1 MKKLSL
7 LIVLALLVTVGG
19 VYATWTYAGAA
30 VPASHKHMSVNIA
43 SLGAETAKGTIVNV
57 TNSMDVL
64 LDDVGNYKAGATFSG
79 KMGFVFI
86 PAPGADADVVVSGI
100 ELQYTVEQAT
110 PLKYDGNN
118 IFTIDQ
124 DATEAL
130 GKGEE
135 ITDTN
140 KATLVAGVDL
150 SQYVDGFYVEILG
163 RDVANFVQL
172 ADIVLDTRAEYEAM
186 EAALIAGG
194 AIGIT
199 VSEVVATP

>member
-43 SLGAETAKGTIVNV
+43 SLGADTAKGTIVNV
-57 TNSMDVL
+57 SNSMDVL

-86 PAPGADADVVVSGI
+86 PAPGADADVVESGI
-100 ELQYTVEQAT
+100 ELQFTVEQAT
-110 PLKYDGNN
+110 PLKYEGNN
-118 IFTIDQ
+118 IFTISQ
-124 DATEAL
+124 NAPKVL
-130 GKGEE
+130 GKGTK
-135 ITDTN
+135 ITDAN
-140 KATLVAGVDL
+140 KTTLNPNVDL
-150 SQYVDGFYVEILG
+150 GQYVNGFYVEVLAS
-163 RDVANFVQL
+163 DVDDYVQL
-172 ADIVLDTRAEYEAM
+172 ANIVLDTKAEYEAM